1 MPQLNLKKYYPS
13 LLKALQYKSTRD
25 AAVHSLTRLGNDAL
39 PMLETLARDQYKP
52 EFLRHQAWQVMG
64 SIGTFQALESLVNN
78 LTTTWGNTRRC
89 ILRTLLNVYLE
100 TGVKRS
106 SVIDAVLDQRLGR
119 QGIEALI
126 DTEMAFVGQ
135 MLAAKIDLTNLGGTK
150 TEVELL
156 QEALDGLEH
165 DAIERLFMLLK
176 FVSPA
181 NAVQA
186 AQVSLDGSTLSWAR
200 GIEILDNVLDITNKK
215 SFLIVLDRRPE
226 EEKLSRLADSTN
238 LVTYR
243 PMLPNERLRQ
253 LLDLRN
259 FLSDWALACCFHLAR
274 IQHWNLTAE
283 HTLAALQHPTGFVRE
298 AVLAYLNVASPKALQ
313 ELLPMMSHDP
323 DELVEKQ
330 VQQLIDR
337 YSVPLN
343 PA

>member
-1 MPQLNLKKYYPS
+1 M
-13 LLKALQYKSTRD
+13 
-25 AAVHSLTRLGNDAL
+25 
-39 PMLETLARDQYKP
+39 
-52 EFLRHQAWQVMG
+52 
-64 SIGTFQALESLVNN
+64 
-78 LTTTWGNTRRC
+78 
-89 ILRTLLNVYLE
+89 
-100 TGVKRS
+100 
-106 SVIDAVLDQRLGR
+106 
-119 QGIEALI
+119 
-126 DTEMAFVGQ
+126 
-135 MLAAKIDLTNLGGTK
+135 
-150 TEVELL
+150 
-156 QEALDGLEH
+156 GLEH

-298 AVLAYLNVASPKALQ
+298 AVLALSECGFPKGSTGTFA
-313 ELLPMMSHDP
+313 D
-323 DELVEKQ
+323 DE
-330 VQQLIDR
+330 
-337 YSVPLN
+337 P
-343 PA
+343 